1 MGCTCSNGRKK
12 RQAPGETDV
21 NNRFFGGVLGSLLS
35 GGANTPHCGNCCFG
49 SNSNFQN
56 GGFNNGNNQG
66 FNNGNN
72 QGFNNGN
79 TGGFNN
85 GNNQG
90 FNNGNNQGFNNGG
103 FNSGGS
109 SSNFASS
116 NRCQCDFSLTFRDSR
131 GRTHGAC
138 KQGITLARSFAT
150 PLAGPT

>member
-72 QGFNNGN
+72 QGFNNG
-79 TGGFNN
+79 GG
-85 GNNQG
+85 
-90 FNNGNNQGFNNGG
+90 
-103 FNSGGS
+103 
-109 SSNFASS
+109 
-116 NRCQCDFSLTFRDSR
+116 
-131 GRTHGAC
+131 
-138 KQGITLARSFAT
+138 AT
-150 PLAGPT
+150 PLGGPTPHVATSRPHRSSR